1 MVKKILKFLNENGCQ
16 DAQMGV
22 SMKNTMRKTALILLA
37 GIAVLLSIWG
47 PEALAKYKDKGILK
61 EAHFELIEDSGQ
73 GYRYQLNAN
82 DKLYILS
89 CSLINQTLPQTE
101 QNALVTE
108 GIGVEYQD
116 LEGSYAFV
124 VNHRGPSGK
133 EITDKQIYET
143 CSSGVENLKTLGIL
157 PKEIRKV
164 EAASYDATLYSAID
178 VLDPRNNVAVW
189 KVSLSNSQNN
199 ANKEN
204 RLIDAYIDADNGKL
218 YEFYVRT
225 PLLWEDIN
233 ADAIVK
239 AWADYMGLDAPQPY
253 ESVNPLL
260 ETTPF
265 FKKYVFSGM
274 GSETT
279 IVTVG
284 FYEGINELFLKIS

>member
-1 MVKKILKFLNENGCQ
+1 MVKKIFKFQNGNGCQ
-16 DAQMGV
+16 GGQMGA
-22 SMKNTMRKTALILLA
+22 SMKNTMRKMALILLT

-47 PEALAKYKDKGILK
+47 PEALAKYKDKGILN
-61 EAHFELIEDSGQ
+61 EAHIELMEGAGQ

-101 QNALVTE
+101 QNALATE
-108 GIGVEYQD
+108 GIGVAYQD

-143 CSSGVENLKTLGIL
+143 CSSELNSLMTLGIL

-225 PLLWEDIN
+225 PLLWEDID

-239 AWADYMGLDAPQPY
+239 AWADYMGLDAPQSY

-260 ETTPF
+260 ETTPL